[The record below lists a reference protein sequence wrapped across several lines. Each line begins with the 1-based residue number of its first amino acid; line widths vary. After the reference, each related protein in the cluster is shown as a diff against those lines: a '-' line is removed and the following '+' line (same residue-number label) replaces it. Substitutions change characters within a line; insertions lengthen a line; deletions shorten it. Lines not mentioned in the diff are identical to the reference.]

1 MTLYHGSNME
11 ISRIDLDKSRP
22 YKDFGRGFYTT
33 PFKDQALA
41 MARRTVR
48 LFKSGIPVI
57 TAFSLDDGIWD
68 DPSLRIRKFD
78 EPDNEWANFVINNRN
93 MRPQDINSPECN
105 IDNKYDIVVGPVAND
120 DIALQLRL
128 FQITLKSESNTNRR
142 FVRGLISV
150 PDLKKNLEYKE
161 LTSQISFHTGS
172 GIHFLVKAEAIH
184 G

>member
-22 YKDFGRGFYTT
+22 YKDFCRGFYTT

-57 TAFSLDDGIWD
+57 TVFSLDDGIWD

-78 EPDNEWANFVINNRN
+78 EPNNEWANFVINNRN
-93 MRPQDINSPECN
+93 MRPQDINSLECN
-105 IDNKYDIVVGPVAND
+105 IDNKYDIVMGPVAND
-120 DIALQLRL
+120 DIVLQLRL
-128 FQITLKSESNTNRR
+128 FQ
-142 FVRGLISV
+142 RGLISV

-161 LTSQISFHTGS
+161 LTSQISFHTEAV
-172 GIHFLVKAEAIH
+172 IHFLVKAEAIH